1 MKYKCK
7 KMTVLSLLICLFTM
21 AATGC
26 SSTSAAGDE
35 TNEPTKLEAPE
46 QITDEAEETEPDSD
60 SDAADETEAN
70 DDSDAAD
77 EAEPEN
83 GSDAADEA
91 ESSGKWHA
99 YDADLAAAVDAD
111 FEGSVY
117 EINTD
122 SFFIL
127 PLETSLMEDGSLL
140 TVETAPG
147 AEISDEELVKV
158 IFDNNTVFTMRDIY
172 DGGARYE
179 DSDASFQNIEK
190 DISVSLKGNFQNDI
204 FHANEIR
211 IIKVH

>member
-21 AATGC
+21 AAAGC

-35 TNEPTKLEAPE
+35 TNGPTKLEAPE
-46 QITDEAEETEPDSD
+46 QITDEADETESD
-60 SDAADETEAN
+60 SNSDPADET
-70 DDSDAAD
+70 
-77 EAEPEN
+77 
-83 GSDAADEA
+83 

-122 SFFIL
+122 SFSIL
-127 PLETSLMEDGSLL
+127 PIETSIIEDGSLL